1 MLYYIPTSQTMK
13 TRRQNRFKKR
23 TAKILI
29 RGGTITTKIKY
40 KDGSYY
46 YGEVNA
52 RGEKHGKGRMVEP
65 DGYVYD
71 GDWKKDKRDGHGTYG
86 TDLGYDYEGEFKND
100 NFHGHGIYIDRSNR
114 ITYRGEFANGKRNG
128 MGYLTTTSAMGHGT
142 TYGEF
147 VDDVFV
153 KGTGTRCFKHVK
165 EEGEFEKEN
174 LVKGKKYRSDH
185 IIEEGDFENGEII
198 NGKTTWPDGGVYVGT
213 YDENGLMHGE
223 GTCIWRGATYQGEYQ
238 HGKMSGF
245 GIIRYPSGN
254 VYEGQFKNDKKD
266 GMGKLTLP
274 NGTTTIG
281 RFHEG
286 EPSPDA
292 VVLSARVLSAQAA
305 QNSIFTELGPAG
317 RRVFS
322 ITHSR
327 RPSRK

>member
-1 MLYYIPTSQTMK
+1 MK
-13 TRRQNRFKKR
+13 TRRQNRLKKR
-23 TAKILI
+23 TAKILM

-100 NFHGHGIYIDRSNR
+100 NFHGHGIYIDWSNR

-128 MGYLTTTSAMGHGT
+128 MGYLTPTSAMGDGT

-153 KGTGTRCFKHVK
+153 KG
-165 EEGEFEKEN
+165 
-174 LVKGKKYRSDH
+174 KKYRSDN
-185 IIEEGDFENGEII
+185 IIEEGDFENDKII

-223 GTCIWRGATYQGEYQ
+223 GTCMWRGAIYQGEYQ

-245 GIIRYPSGN
+245 GIIRYPCGS
-254 VYEGQFKNDKKD
+254 VYEGQFKNDKRD
-266 GMGKLTLP
+266 GMGKFTLP

-286 EPSPDA
+286 QPSPDA

-305 QNSIFTELGPAG
+305 RSAQNSIFTELGPAG
-317 RRVFS
+317 IRVF
-322 ITHSR
+322 SR